1 MNEKRKYLRF
11 AVPLRVEMVVEARV
25 DLPQKGITKNF
36 SREGLGLILHDF
48 HLTAGSE
55 VSLRVHVPQKKKPA
69 NMKGKI
75 TWAKLNNRH
84 WEVGVKTIQI
94 NSEDK
99 NQILDYA
106 YKIWRSEES
115 DKNKDKKKT

>member
-1 MNEKRKYLRF
+1 
-11 AVPLRVEMVVEARV
+11 
-25 DLPQKGITKNF
+25 
-36 SREGLGLILHDF
+36 
-48 HLTAGSE
+48 
-55 VSLRVHVPQKKKPA
+55 
-69 NMKGKI
+69 MKGKI